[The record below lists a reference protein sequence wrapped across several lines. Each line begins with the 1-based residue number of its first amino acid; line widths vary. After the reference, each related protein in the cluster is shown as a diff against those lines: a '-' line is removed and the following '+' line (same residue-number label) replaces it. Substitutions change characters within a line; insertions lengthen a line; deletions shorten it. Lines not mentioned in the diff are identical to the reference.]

1 MTQDELKALIG
12 QMNGEM
18 DNALATLAQLAT
30 QAKYM
35 EAHIAAGAQ
44 AILATL
50 AAPYEDPRDTTVEIT
65 AGTPVEQHSPSP
77 LGA

>member
-1 MTQDELKALIG
+1 MTQDELKALIA

-18 DNALATLAQLAT
+18 DNALATLGQLAT

-50 AAPYEDPRDTTVEIT
+50 ATEYQDPRDTTLEIT
-65 AGTPVEQHSPSP
+65 SGTPVEQPAP
-77 LGA
+77 PTGA